1 MNLDEMRA
9 GDLTA
14 DQLLHLASC
23 KRALENADPLPPLE
37 YERRERTAEERCFA
51 FAEWARELGISDAMI
66 GSELYRKLLAYGY
79 GSEYALQLL
88 TDIGVDWKPL
98 TEEERLVRIA
108 SEMLAAG
115 WPESQVR
122 WALNGLVKS

>member
-1 MNLDEMRA
+1 MSLVDMRA

-14 DQLLHLASC
+14 DQLLHLASI

-37 YERRERTAEERCFA
+37 YERRERTTEERCFA
-51 FAEWARELGISDAMI
+51 FAQWARELGIDDAMI
-66 GSELYRKLLAYGY
+66 GSDLYRKLLAYDY
-79 GSEYALQLL
+79 GSEEALEVLRN
-88 TDIGVDWKPL
+88 IGVNWKPM
-98 TEEERLVRIA
+98 TEEEQLVRIA

-122 WALNGLVKS
+122 WALNSLVKS